1 MRTGGWSSGKKS
13 CGLMKVTLHILQHD
27 MGQSEALAVS
37 ANMTCNFSQDY
48 ATPRLLLFLPKIIIM
63 NGECHTK
70 VLPQNLMKW
79 FQENNTEVL

>member
-1 MRTGGWSSGKKS
+1 MRTGAWNSGKKS
-13 CGLMKVTLHILQHD
+13 CGLMKVTLHI
-27 MGQSEALAVS
+27 EALAVS

-70 VLPQNLMKW
+70 ILPQNLMKW